1 MVSYH
6 LPLWRGYARRYEKT
20 SQKPLR
26 DTLKSASRQLIKL
39 KLSRGDQFDSIDKAQ
54 TLKDNEEVH
63 NFFARNVLRIS
74 LEKHAQVFPTLY
86 FSFEWAPEERAR
98 VFNFSILRSLRL
110 RLYPGL
116 EDFHEYGSRINS
128 SFGPKSL
135 ELQSTNENELRDGAG
150 TFQRSY

>member
-1 MVSYH
+1 
-6 LPLWRGYARRYEKT
+6 L
-20 SQKPLR
+20 
-26 DTLKSASRQLIKL
+26 
-39 KLSRGDQFDSIDKAQ
+39 DSINKAQ

-63 NFFARNVLRIS
+63 NFFARNVLQIR

-86 FSFEWAPEERAR
+86 FLSLIQFSIEWAPEERAR

-116 EDFHEYGSRINS
+116 EDFLEHGSRINS

-135 ELQSTNENELRDGAG
+135 GLQSTNENELRDGAG